1 MIVTIDGPAG
11 SGKST
16 AARGL
21 SQRLGFE
28 FLDTGA
34 MYRCVALAVLNQ
46 GIDPA
51 DSQSVGDVSQQ
62 IRISFADA
70 HVILNGEDVTQAI
83 RTAEV
88 SEAASKVA
96 QYPVVREAL
105 VDLQRQAAEGVNIVS
120 EGRDQGTVVFPDA
133 LCKFF
138 LIADPEERARRRF
151 DEMQGQDQEITQAEI
166 LQQIHQR
173 DQRDESRTVAPLKP
187 ADDAVEINTSQLS
200 IEEVLDQLEQTV
212 RERQAASAE

>member
-51 DSQSVGDVSQQ
+51 DSKSVGDVSQQ
-62 IRISFADA
+62 IRITFADA

>member
-88 SEAASKVA
+88 SEAASQVA
-96 QYPVVREAL
+96 QYPAVREAL
-105 VDLQRQAAEGVNIVS
+105 VDLQRQAADGVNIVS

>member
-51 DSQSVGDVSQQ
+51 DSQSVGNVSQQ

>member
-51 DSQSVGDVSQQ
+51 DAQAVGDVSQQ

-88 SEAASKVA
+88 SETASQVA
-96 QYPVVREAL
+96 QYPAVREAL
-105 VDLQRQAAEGVNIVS
+105 VDLQRRAAEGVNIVS

-151 DEMQGQDQEITQAEI
+151 DEMQGQDQKITQEEI
-166 LQQIHQR
+166 LQQIYQR

>member
-34 MYRCVALAVLNQ
+34 MYRCVALAVLQ
-46 GIDPA
+46 QDIDPA
-51 DSQSVGDVSQQ
+51 DEHAVGEVSQQ
-62 IRISFADA
+62 IRISFSDA
-70 HVILNGEDVTQAI
+70 HVILDGADVTQAI
-83 RTAEV
+83 RTAAV
-88 SEAASKVA
+88 TDAASQVA
-96 QYPVVREAL
+96 QYPGVREAL
-105 VDLQRQAAEGVNIVS
+105 VHLQRQAAEGVDIVS

-133 LCKFF
+133 FCKFF
-138 LIADPEERARRRF
+138 LIADPEERARRRY
-151 DEMQGQDQEITQAEI
+151 DEMQAQDKKITLEEI
-166 LQQIHQR
+166 LQQIYQR

-187 ADDAVEINTSQLS
+187 AADAVEINTSRLT
-200 IEEVLDQLEQTV
+200 IDEVLDQLEQTV
-212 RERQAASAE
+212 RDRQAASAE

>member
-88 SEAASKVA
+88 SEAASQVA
-96 QYPVVREAL
+96 QYPAVREAL

-151 DEMQGQDQEITQAEI
+151 DEMQGQDQEITREEI

-212 RERQAASAE
+212 RKRQAASAD

>member
-88 SEAASKVA
+88 SEAASQVA
-96 QYPVVREAL
+96 QYPAVREAL
-105 VDLQRQAAEGVNIVS
+105 VHLQRQAAEGVNIVS

>member
-151 DEMQGQDQEITQAEI
+151 DEMQGQDQEITQEEI

>member
-88 SEAASKVA
+88 SEAASQVA
-96 QYPVVREAL
+96 QYPAVREAL

-151 DEMQGQDQEITQAEI
+151 DEMQGQDQEITREEI